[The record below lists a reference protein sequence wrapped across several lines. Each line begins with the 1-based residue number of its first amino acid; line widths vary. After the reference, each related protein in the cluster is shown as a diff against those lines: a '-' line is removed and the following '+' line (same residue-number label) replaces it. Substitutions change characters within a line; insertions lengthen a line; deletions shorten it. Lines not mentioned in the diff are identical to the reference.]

1 MQFERFHDSPNPYLA
16 LTRSMKHPVLTSLA
30 NSLTSR
36 RGARLWLLGALA
48 VILAVFGL
56 LSSAPAAERST
67 STLVSGSDSAQVE
80 KLLEEIPDSG
90 KESALLVAGHGDQH
104 RLSSNDLK
112 GLEAISG
119 KLSTALPVE
128 ISKPLP
134 SEDGRL
140 SLLTASWDS
149 AGTDADRQLVTELR
163 EQISAHNH
171 SGFLIEVSGA
181 PAFGLDL
188 SATFAGADFTLLAV
202 TIGIVAVLLI
212 LTYRSPIL
220 WLIPLIVVAL
230 ADRSASL
237 IANALSQPLN
247 LHFDSGVLSV
257 LVFGAGTN
265 YALLLISRY
274 RDELHQH
281 ADHRAA
287 LASAWRNSF
296 EAIVSSNLTVVF
308 ALASLALAVMDDTR
322 GLGIAC
328 AAGLLIAAAFN
339 LFVLTP
345 LLALC
350 GRKVF
355 WPLIPRP
362 DQAAAKRSLWGKAA
376 AAVIKR
382 PVVNLSALVLIL
394 VVLASALGATN
405 VGLRQTEQ
413 FRSATESSSATERL
427 AEHFPIGETSPL
439 TILAEPGTG
448 EAVAAVAGKVPGVER
463 ANLLPALPD
472 SGLER
477 VMVIGNSESGS
488 PESFELVQSLR
499 NALNQVS
506 GAEALV
512 GGSIAE
518 AYDAHQ
524 SHLRDFAVIA
534 PLIVLVCLAM
544 LWVVTG
550 KFRTALVLSL
560 TNLLSA
566 AAAVG
571 LGSLLGS
578 MVFDTAALDVQVPL
592 LAFVFLVALGVDY
605 TIFLTQRVKQD
616 AARLPLDEAIVNATS
631 RTGAVITSA
640 GVVLAG
646 VFAALSSLPLMVLGQ
661 LGLIVGLGVLLDTFV
676 VRTLLLPA
684 LFILLGRAKSPVFG
698 YRGTSITPENSS
710 NVELIESETHA

>member
-1 MQFERFHDSPNPYLA
+1 
-16 LTRSMKHPVLTSLA
+16 MKSPVLTSVA

-56 LSSAPAAERST
+56 LSSIPAAERST
-67 STLVSGSDSAQVE
+67 SSLVAGSDSATVA
-80 KLLEEIPDSG
+80 KLLEQIPDSG
-90 KESALLVAGHGDQH
+90 KESALLVAGHPDQQQLSNTDLAGLNN
-104 RLSSNDLK
+104 LSS
-112 GLEAISG
+112 
-119 KLSTALPVE
+119 KLSNELNVE
-128 ISKPLP
+128 NSKPLV
-134 SEDGRL
+134 SEDGKL

-149 AGTDADRQLVTELR
+149 AGTDADRAMVTDLR
-163 EQISAHNH
+163 EQISTDANA
-171 SGFLIEVSGA
+171 GILIEVSGA

-220 WLIPLIVVAL
+220 WLIPLAVVGL

-237 IANALSQPLN
+237 IANALSEPFN

-281 ADHRAA
+281 TDHRAA

-296 EAIVSSNLTVVF
+296 EAIVSSNLTVVL
-308 ALASLALAVMDDTR
+308 ALATMALAVMEDTR
-322 GLGIAC
+322 GLGIVC
-328 AAGLLIAAAFN
+328 AVGLLIAAGFN

-345 LLALC
+345 VMALC

-355 WPLIPRP
+355 WPLVPRP
-362 DQAAAKRSLWGKAA
+362 DHETAKRSIWGKAA

-394 VVLASALGATN
+394 GILASALGATS

-413 FRSATESSSATERL
+413 FRTATESSSATQRL
-427 AEHFPIGETSPL
+427 AEHFPVGETAPI
-439 TILAEPGTG
+439 TVLASPGTG
-448 EAVAAVAGKVPGVER
+448 EAVTTAAKAVQGVER
-463 ANLLPALPD
+463 ATQLPALPD
-472 SGLER
+472 SGSDR
-477 VMVIGNSESGS
+477 IMIIGNSESGS
-488 PESFELVQSLR
+488 PESFELIKSLR
-499 NALNQVS
+499 TEFEQVP
-506 GAEALV
+506 GTEALV
-512 GGSIAE
+512 GGTIAE
-518 AYDAHQ
+518 AYDSHQ
-524 SHLRDFAVIA
+524 SHLRDFLVIA
-534 PLIVLVCLAM
+534 PLILLVCLIM
-544 LWVVTG
+544 LWIVTG
-550 KFRTALVLSL
+550 KFRTALLLSL

-571 LGSLLGS
+571 LGSLIGS
-578 MVFDTAALDVQVPL
+578 MVFDTSALDVQVPL

-616 AARLPLDEAIVNATS
+616 ALRMPLADAIINATS
-631 RTGAVITSA
+631 RTGTVITSA

-661 LGLIVGLGVLLDTFV
+661 LGLIVGLGVLMDTFV

-684 LFILLGRAKSPVFG
+684 LFILLGRTKSPVFG
-698 YRGTSITPENSS
+698 YRGNSNTKENSS
-710 NVELIESETHA
+710 NTKLIESETHA

>member
-1 MQFERFHDSPNPYLA
+1 
-16 LTRSMKHPVLTSLA
+16 MKHPVLTSVA

-48 VILAVFGL
+48 IILAVFGL
-56 LSSAPAAERST
+56 LSSMPAAERST
-67 STLVSGSDSAQVE
+67 STLVDGSDSAKVE

-90 KESALLVAGHGDQH
+90 KESALLVAGHPDQH
-104 RLSSNDLK
+104 TLDTNDLK
-112 GLEAISG
+112 SLESISE
-119 KLSTALPVE
+119 KLSTELPLE
-128 ISKPLP
+128 ISKPLL
-134 SEDGRL
+134 SEDGQL

-149 AGTDADRQLVTELR
+149 SGTDGDRQLVTDLR
-163 EQISAHNH
+163 EQISVGNNT
-171 SGFLIEVSGA
+171 GFLIEVSGA

-202 TIGIVAVLLI
+202 TVGIVAVLLI

-237 IANALSQPLN
+237 IANALSQPLD

-274 RDELHQH
+274 RDELQQH
-281 ADHRAA
+281 SDHRAA

-296 EAIVSSNLTVVF
+296 EAIVSSNLTVVL
-308 ALASLALAVMDDTR
+308 ALATLALAVMEDTR

-339 LFVLTP
+339 LFLLTP
-345 LLALC
+345 LMALC

-355 WPLIPRP
+355 WPLVPRP
-362 DQAAAKRSLWGKAA
+362 DQVVAKRSLWGKAA

-382 PVVNLSALVLIL
+382 PIVNLSALVLIL

-413 FRSATESSSATERL
+413 FRSATESTSATERI
-427 AEHFPIGETSPL
+427 AEHFPIGETAPI
-439 TILAEPGTG
+439 TVLAKPGTG
-448 EAVAAVAGKVPGVER
+448 EAVTETAENVPGVER
-463 ANLLPALPD
+463 ANLLPALPH
-472 SGLER
+472 SALER
-477 VMVIGNSESGS
+477 VMVIGSSESGS
-488 PESFELVQSLR
+488 PESFELIESLR
-499 NALNQVS
+499 SELKQVP
-506 GAEALV
+506 GAEPLV
-512 GGSIAE
+512 GGTIAE

-534 PLIVLVCLAM
+534 PLIVAVCLVM

-571 LGSLLGS
+571 LGSLIGS
-578 MVFDTAALDVQVPL
+578 MLFDTAALDVQVPL

-605 TIFLTQRVKQD
+605 TIFLTQRVKQESKQM
-616 AARLPLDEAIVNATS
+616 PLDAAIVNATS

-698 YRGTSITPENSS
+698 YRGPRITPENSS
-710 NVELIESETHA
+710 TVELIESKTHA